1 MTSFDPPRPHSLD
14 ASHLRAVSGDDDGA
28 LARSASSGDVHAFE
42 QLYRRHVPMVYRLC
56 LRMTGDQQRA
66 DELTQDVFVRVWSK
80 LASFK
85 GQSAF
90 STWLYRVAVNV
101 VLADRRVR
109 SRETSRLQVLDPTNQ
124 PREVQREIRPDLAV
138 DLQRA
143 IRQLPPRARLVFVL
157 HDVEGRQHQEVAE
170 LTGMAVGSSKAQ
182 LHRARRL
189 LREVLQ

>member
-1 MTSFDPPRPHSLD
+1 V
-14 ASHLRAVSGDDDGA
+14 AGDDDGV
-28 LARSASSGDVHAFE
+28 LARAAASGDLRAFE
-42 QLYRRHVPMVYRLC
+42 QLYRNHVTPVYRLC
-56 LRMTGDQQRA
+56 LRMTGDPQRA

-80 LASFK
+80 LKSFK
-85 GQSAF
+85 GNSAF

-101 VLADRRVR
+101 VLGDRRAR
-109 SRETSRLQVLDPTNQ
+109 GRESSRLRELDPSIQ
-124 PREVQREIRPDLAV
+124 QHEAPRDRQPDLAV

-157 HDVEGRQHQEVAE
+157 HDVEGRRHQEVAE